1 MKLKSIGKTNCHE
14 LELDNGVSVL
24 FSYETPV
31 AISLPG
37 VIRVTNLDGVSLE
50 YVGVIKT
57 NQKFSKTTSAH
68 INAWTSTTKTLPH
81 VEFLALVNVA
91 ISSR

>member
-1 MKLKSIGKTNCHE
+1 MKLKSIKANCHE
-14 LELDNGVSVL
+14 LELDNGVLVL

-50 YVGVIKT
+50 YLGVIKT

-68 INAWTSTTKTLPH
+68 INAWTSTTTTLPH
-81 VEFLALVNVA
+81 TEFLALVNTA

>member
-1 MKLKSIGKTNCHE
+1 MKLKSIKANCHE
-14 LELDNGVSVL
+14 LVLDNGVSVL

-31 AISLPG
+31 AISLSG
-37 VIRVTNLDGVSLE
+37 ITRVTNPDGVPLE

-68 INAWTSTTKTLPH
+68 INGWTSTTKTLPH
-81 VEFLALVNVA
+81 AEFLTLVNFA
-91 ISSR
+91 IASR

>member
-1 MKLKSIGKTNCHE
+1 MKLKSIKANSHE
-14 LELDNGVSVL
+14 LELDNGVLVL

-50 YVGVIKT
+50 YLGVIKT

-68 INAWTSTTKTLPH
+68 INDWTSTTKTLPH
-81 VEFLALVNVA
+81 TEFLALVNTA

>member
-1 MKLKSIGKTNCHE
+1 MKLKSIKANCHE

-68 INAWTSTTKTLPH
+68 INGWTSTTKTLPH
-81 VEFLALVNVA
+81 EEFLALVNVA
-91 ISSR
+91 VSSR

>member
-1 MKLKSIGKTNCHE
+1 MKLKSIKANCHE
-14 LELDNGVSVL
+14 LDLDNGVLVL

-37 VIRVTNLDGVSLE
+37 VIRVTNFDGVSLE
-50 YVGVIKT
+50 YLGVIKT

-68 INAWTSTTKTLPH
+68 INAWTATTKTLPH
-81 VEFLALVNVA
+81 EEFLALVNAA
-91 ISSR
+91 ISYR